1 MSPLRV
7 KQAFDRSWMRLGK
20 PMATIVVNE
29 SEWTLIG
36 DIQRDELLD
45 AYVDSNGNKVSLKGI
60 WETIEIPIVPT
71 TQDSYIWDVEL
82 GGNVQHGL
90 FSFIALA
97 DQKKTI
103 EDCFRVIINDD
114 HFILSQLQM
123 TPHTNSGY
131 VVASVTY
138 WQGDEYSC
146 S

>member
-7 KQAFDRSWMRLGK
+7 KQACDRRWMRLGK

-90 FSFIALA
+90 YSFIALA

-123 TPHTNSGY
+123 TPNTNGGF

>member
-60 WETIEIPIVPT
+60 WKTTEIPIVPT

-90 FSFIALA
+90 YSFIALA
-97 DQKKTI
+97 DQRKTI

-123 TPHTNSGY
+123 TPHTNGGF
-131 VVASVTY
+131 VVASVAY